1 MTAQAISSKNVLTLN
16 NPFIPSSRLPQSTG
30 HEELD
35 KAIELAGYSYDQKQD
50 IFYSTLD
57 PWQRHVGYC
66 RLYDEAAAP
75 LGMIIDCE
83 PIFFEYLDRNWM
95 IAFWKGQY
103 DLVTGG
109 EIGVYIEADNLTVPG
124 FYHGFYSSVSN
135 DDLLPM
141 SFTLKKKDNVLFTRS
156 EKHWWLTGFKLG
168 EFSEPWELTM
178 EIEITLQNMIMR
190 DAFILGLKNAGY
202 KDSDLNIDVNTVR
215 LTFTKPHT
223 LQPLTRNL
231 GIDWIIQYKNRLLCE
246 KYQELTAPYSNFED
260 KVKAIEE
267 LDPNIYK
274 KVLKMGK
281 TSSLYETFIS
291 ILLICTFLLGHLESG
306 IGKAK
311 QLLPAY

>member
-1 MTAQAISSKNVLTLN
+1 MTDQALS
-16 NPFIPSSRLPQSTG
+16 PQSTG

-35 KAIELAGYSYDQKQD
+35 NALELAGYSYDPKQD

-66 RLYDEAAAP
+66 RFYDEAATL

-83 PIFFEYLDRNWM
+83 PIFFEYRNQNWM

-109 EIGVYIEADNLTVPG
+109 EVGVYIEADNLTVPG
-124 FYHGFYSSVSN
+124 FYQGFYNSVSN

-141 SFTLKKKDNVLFTRS
+141 SYTLKKNNEVLFTRS

-178 EIEITLQNMIMR
+178 EIEITFPNWMMR
-190 DAFILGLKNAGY
+190 DAFISGLKKAGY
-202 KDSDLNIDVNTVR
+202 KDTDLKINFNTVG
-215 LTFTKPHT
+215 LTFDKPHYP
-223 LQPLTRNL
+223 QPLTRNL
-231 GIDWIIQYKNRLLCE
+231 GIDRIIQYKNRILCE
-246 KYQELTAPYSNFED
+246 EYQELTAPYLNFED

-267 LDPNIYK
+267 LSPYIYE
-274 KVLKMGK
+274 KVIKMGK
-281 TSSLYETFIS
+281 TKTIYETFIS
-291 ILLICTFLLGHLESG
+291 VIMICTFLISHLESG
-306 IGKAK
+306 VERAK
-311 QLLPAY
+311 ELLPSFENVF